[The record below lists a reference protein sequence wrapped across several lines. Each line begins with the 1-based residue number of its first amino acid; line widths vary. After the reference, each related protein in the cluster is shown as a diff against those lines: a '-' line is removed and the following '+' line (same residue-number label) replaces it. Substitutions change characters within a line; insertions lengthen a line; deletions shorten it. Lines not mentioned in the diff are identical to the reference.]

1 MTLIEMHNKLQEQK
15 RKQALLERDERL
27 QDMKARG
34 IEIRTAEEREKE
46 QTEYDD
52 LLEKAREEARELAR
66 KEKQSEGEDGEA
78 AHHFGDSDEE
88 DEDYVEGQEE
98 ADADADVELSGSEE
112 ENDENELIDDAASEG
127 SEASEIDQDQDLP
140 EVPISRSSKARSR
153 NVVLDDDEEEQAEN
167 AATIT
172 PTVGSALDSSKVSP
186 AQESPMEK
194 FEAFGFQ
201 DPKTSPLAL
210 TQLFQATMDDP
221 SQELQTPTNKTQS
234 LQFLRGLNQSTL
246 PNANG
251 LPSPDLEDEI
261 IPSTQIETSTSN
273 TPQGLKITN
282 LEAPA
287 RRSQSSTFR
296 TPAKPSQYIEPTQ
309 DEGFVVPSTPIA
321 ATPALESTINTV
333 IPQTAT
339 PGPRSRNRLRRRA
352 SMVADFSDEEI
363 IPATDDMADV
373 ESFKLTTN
381 AFESLFNG
389 ARESAKPAET
399 YDKKTSRAK
408 GMFAEQAEESEDE
421 YAGLGGASD
430 DESDHEFD
438 EDLEDLIDRGK
449 VDLKEDAVAQ
459 LHLEKE
465 RAADEKQIDKLYK
478 DITTGGLRR
487 KRGTDM
493 DDLSDSEDEAAE
505 RRRKKQ
511 MDFARM
517 RKALLEDEHLGK
529 IGEYFLIWVLT
540 VRCDPLTS

>member
-1 MTLIEMHNKLQEQK
+1 
-15 RKQALLERDERL
+15 
-27 QDMKARG
+27 
-34 IEIRTAEEREKE
+34 
-46 QTEYDD
+46 
-52 LLEKAREEARELAR
+52 
-66 KEKQSEGEDGEA
+66 
-78 AHHFGDSDEE
+78 
-88 DEDYVEGQEE
+88 
-98 ADADADVELSGSEE
+98 
-112 ENDENELIDDAASEG
+112 
-127 SEASEIDQDQDLP
+127 
-140 EVPISRSSKARSR
+140 
-153 NVVLDDDEEEQAEN
+153 
-167 AATIT
+167 
-172 PTVGSALDSSKVSP
+172 
-186 AQESPMEK
+186 
-194 FEAFGFQ
+194 
-201 DPKTSPLAL
+201 
-210 TQLFQATMDDP
+210 
-221 SQELQTPTNKTQS
+221 
-234 LQFLRGLNQSTL
+234 
-246 PNANG
+246 
-251 LPSPDLEDEI
+251 
-261 IPSTQIETSTSN
+261 
-273 TPQGLKITN
+273 
-282 LEAPA
+282 
-287 RRSQSSTFR
+287 
-296 TPAKPSQYIEPTQ
+296 
-309 DEGFVVPSTPIA
+309 
-321 ATPALESTINTV
+321 
-333 IPQTAT
+333 
-339 PGPRSRNRLRRRA
+339 
-352 SMVADFSDEEI
+352 MVADFSDDEI

-389 ARESAKPAET
+389 AKESAKPVET

-529 IGEYFLIWVLT
+529 IGEYCIDCVLP
-540 VRCDPLTS
+540 V